1 MRTWI
6 SCTII
11 VWISCARAEYE
22 EFLRIARRD
31 HDLRDDVTERL
42 KKIAG
47 SGPFPTL
54 TPQMNVSTAPP
65 ASPTPSPTLTA
76 TKPAK

>member
-1 MRTWI
+1 MTL
-6 SCTII
+6 
-11 VWISCARAEYE
+11 AAF
-22 EFLRIARRD
+22 FLVGFALRYSANLIRPLQRD
-31 HDLRDDVTERL
+31 RLGTERP

-47 SGPFPTL
+47 SGSFPSL
-54 TPQMNVSTAPP
+54 TQQMNVSPTPP